1 MSLSLFD
8 SKAQAVRAF
17 APIVPGQVGIYLCGP
32 TVQGAP
38 HVGHLRSAL
47 VYDQLRRWLTV
58 RGHNVTVVR
67 NVTDIDDKVLDNA
80 KATGEEWWALAYRF
94 EIEFNRAYSALEILA
109 PTYEPRATAAIPE
122 MIEIIQRL
130 IANGY
135 AYVADDGSANVYF
148 SASKWADYGELTNQ
162 RITNMVSA
170 AQDLTGEDS
179 AGESDT
185 RVKRE
190 PQDFALWKAHKAGEP
205 ESASWNAPFGAGQG
219 KGRPGWHIECSAM
232 STKYLGT
239 KFDIHGGG
247 LDLRFPHHEN
257 ELAQSRA
264 AGDEFANYW
273 LHNGLVN
280 VSGQKMSKSLG
291 NSIFASD
298 LLASGRGIAVRYYL
312 GSAHYRSV
320 LDYHEG
326 VLDEAESAI
335 SRIETFIDRATR
347 KLAGTKYA
355 VAVSSVKLSADLL
368 SVLPAEFVAA
378 MDDDLAIP
386 AAIGAL
392 HEGVRAG
399 NSSLD
404 SEDLEATSKTL
415 IAVNAMTEVL
425 GINPATWAAASHS
438 GKTGGAA
445 KDEALEALVISL
457 IAERDAARAA
467 KDFARSDAIRDQL
480 KAAGI
485 VLEDTA
491 DETHWSVS

>member
-8 SKAQAVRAF
+8 SKTQAVRAF
-17 APIVPGQVGIYLCGP
+17 SPIVPGQVGIYLCGP

-58 RGHNVTVVR
+58 RGNNVTLVR

-80 KATGEEWWALAYRF
+80 KLTGEAWWALAYRY
-94 EIEFNRAYSALEILA
+94 EIEFNRAYSALGILA

-122 MIEIIQRL
+122 MIAIIERL

-148 SASKWADYGELTNQ
+148 AAGKWADYGELTNQ
-162 RITNMVSA
+162 RITDM
-170 AQDLTGEDS
+170 
-179 AGESDT
+179 ESTDDADP
-185 RVKRE
+185 RGKRE
-190 PQDFALWKAHKAGEP
+190 SHDFALWKAHKSGEP
-205 ESASWNAPFGAGQG
+205 ESAAWHTPFGTNQG

-232 STKYLGT
+232 STKYLGS

-298 LLASGRGIAVRYYL
+298 LLAAGRGIAVRYYL

-335 SRIETFIDRATR
+335 SRIETFIERATR
-347 KLAGTKYA
+347 RLAETKFA
-355 VAVSSVKLSADLL
+355 AAPLAAAQLL
-368 SVLPAEFVAA
+368 SVLPVEFVNA

-386 AAIGAL
+386 AALGAL
-392 HEGVRAG
+392 HETVRAG

-404 SEDLEATSKTL
+404 AEDLAATAQAL
-415 IAVNAMTEVL
+415 IAVHAMTEVL
-425 GINPATWAAASHS
+425 GINPAAWAATSPS
-438 GKTGGAA
+438 AA
-445 KDEALEALVISL
+445 KDDALEALVVSL

-485 VLEDTA
+485 VLEDAA
-491 DETHWSVS
+491 DGTHWSVS

>member
-1 MSLSLFD
+1 VSLSLFD

-17 APIVPGQVGIYLCGP
+17 SPIVAGQVGIYLCGP

-47 VYDQLRRWLTV
+47 VYDQLRRWLSV
-58 RGHNVTVVR
+58 RGNDVTLVR

-80 KATGEEWWALAYRF
+80 KSSGEQWWALAYRY
-94 EIEFNRAYSALEILA
+94 EIEFNRAYSALGILA

-130 IANGY
+130 IDKGY

-148 SASKWADYGELTNQ
+148 AASKWAKYGELTNQ
-162 RITNMVSA
+162 KLTDMESA
-170 AQDLTGEDS
+170 DD
-179 AGESDT
+179 AGSEKLG
-185 RVKRE
+185 KRE
-190 PQDFALWKAHKAGEP
+190 PQDFALWKAHKPGEP
-205 ESASWNAPFGAGQG
+205 ESASWNTPFGA
-219 KGRPGWHIECSAM
+219 GRPGWHIECSAM

-239 KFDIHGGG
+239 HFDIHGGG

-257 ELAQSRA
+257 ELAQSSA

-291 NSIFASD
+291 NSIFADD
-298 LLASGRGIAVRYYL
+298 LLAAGRGIAVRYYL

-326 VLDEAESAI
+326 VLEEAESAV

-347 KLAGTKYA
+347 RLAETKFA
-355 VAVSSVKLSADLL
+355 AAPLSVKKASELL
-368 SVLPAEFVAA
+368 PHLPADFVTA
-378 MDDDLAIP
+378 MDEDLAIP
-386 AAIGAL
+386 AAIAAL
-392 HEGVRAG
+392 HETVRAG

-404 SEDLEATSKTL
+404 AEDLEATAKAL
-415 IAVNAMTEVL
+415 LQVQAMTEVL
-425 GINPATWAAASHS
+425 GINPLTWAA
-438 GKTGGAA
+438 TGNSADSA
-445 KDEALEALVISL
+445 KDQALADLVISL

-485 VLEDTA
+485 VLEDAA
-491 DETHWSVS
+491 DGTHWSVS

>member
-17 APIVPGQVGIYLCGP
+17 SPIVAGQVGIYLCGP

-47 VYDQLRRWLTV
+47 VYDQLRRWLSV
-58 RGHNVTVVR
+58 RGNDVTLVR

-80 KATGEEWWALAYRF
+80 KSSGEEWWALAYRY
-94 EIEFNRAYSALEILA
+94 EIEFNRAYSALGILA

-130 IANGY
+130 IDNGY

-148 SASKWADYGELTNQ
+148 AASKWAKYGELTNQ
-162 RITNMVSA
+162 KLTDMESA
-170 AQDLTGEDS
+170 DD
-179 AGESDT
+179 AGSEKLG
-185 RVKRE
+185 KRE
-190 PQDFALWKAHKAGEP
+190 PQDFALWKAHKPGEP
-205 ESASWNAPFGAGQG
+205 ESASWNTAFGA
-219 KGRPGWHIECSAM
+219 GRPGWHIECSAM

-239 KFDIHGGG
+239 HFDIHGGG

-257 ELAQSRA
+257 ELAQSSA

-291 NSIFASD
+291 NSIFADD
-298 LLASGRGIAVRYYL
+298 LLAAGRGIAVRYYL

-326 VLDEAESAI
+326 VLEEAESAV

-347 KLAGTKYA
+347 RLAETKFA
-355 VAVSSVKLSADLL
+355 AAPLSVKKASELL
-368 SVLPAEFVAA
+368 EHLPADFVTA
-378 MDDDLAIP
+378 MDEDLAIP
-386 AAIGAL
+386 AAIAAL
-392 HEGVRAG
+392 HETVRAG

-404 SEDLEATSKTL
+404 AEDLEATAKAL
-415 IAVNAMTEVL
+415 LQVQAMTEVL
-425 GINPATWAAASHS
+425 GINPLTWNASGS
-438 GKTGGAA
+438 SNDSA
-445 KDEALEALVISL
+445 KDQALADLVVSL

-485 VLEDTA
+485 VLEDAA
-491 DETHWSVS
+491 DGTHWSVS

>member
-17 APIVPGQVGIYLCGP
+17 TPIVPGQVGIYLCGP

-58 RGHNVTVVR
+58 RGHNVTLVR
-67 NVTDIDDKVLDNA
+67 NVTDIDDKVLENA
-80 KATGEEWWALAYRF
+80 KTSGEQWWALAYRF
-94 EIEFNRAYSALEILA
+94 EIEFNRAYAALGILP

-122 MIEIIQRL
+122 MLEIIQRL
-130 IANGY
+130 IDNGY
-135 AYVADDGSANVYF
+135 AYVAEDGSANVYF
-148 SASKWADYGELTNQ
+148 AAGKWAKYGELTNQ
-162 RITNMVSA
+162 KITDMDIA
-170 AQDLTGEDS
+170 ED
-179 AGESDT
+179 ADPRG
-185 RVKRE
+185 KRE
-190 PQDFALWKAHKAGEP
+190 PHDFALWKAHKKGEP
-205 ESASWNAPFGAGQG
+205 ETAAWHSPFGT
-219 KGRPGWHIECSAM
+219 GRPGWHIECSAM

-239 KFDIHGGG
+239 HFDIHGGG

-257 ELAQSRA
+257 ELAQSSA

-280 VSGQKMSKSLG
+280 VSGTKMSKSLG
-291 NSIFASD
+291 NSVFASD
-298 LLASGRGIAVRYYL
+298 LLSAGRGIAVRYYL

-326 VLDEAESAI
+326 VLDEAESAV
-335 SRIETFIDRATR
+335 SRIETFIDRASR
-347 KLAGTKYA
+347 RLAETKFLRSVPQDLMQA
-355 VAVSSVKLSADLL
+355 LPSDFVS
-368 SVLPAEFVAA
+368 A
-378 MDDDLAIP
+378 MDDDLAMP
-386 AAIGAL
+386 AALATL
-392 HEGVRAG
+392 HETVRAG

-404 SEDLEATSKTL
+404 SEDLAAAADAL
-415 IAVNAMTEVL
+415 VAVQAMAEVL
-425 GINPATWAAASHS
+425 GINPASWSAAASNND
-438 GKTGGAA
+438 GAL
-445 KDEALEALVISL
+445 DSLVVSL

-485 VLEDTA
+485 VLEDAA
-491 DETHWSVS
+491 DGTHWSVS

>member
-17 APIVPGQVGIYLCGP
+17 TPIVPGQVGIYLCGP

-58 RGHNVTVVR
+58 RGNDVTLVR

-80 KATGEEWWALAYRF
+80 KQSGEQWWALAYRF
-94 EIEFNRAYSALEILA
+94 GIEFNRAYSALGILA

-135 AYVADDGSANVYF
+135 AYVAEDGSANVYF
-148 SASKWADYGELTNQ
+148 AASKWADYGELTNQ
-162 RITNMVSA
+162 RIADMVSA
-170 AQDLTGEDS
+170 SDDSEDADS
-179 AGESDT
+179 RG
-185 RVKRE
+185 KRDSH
-190 PQDFALWKAHKAGEP
+190 DFALWKAHKKGEP
-205 ESASWNAPFGAGQG
+205 ESAAWQTPFGI
-219 KGRPGWHIECSAM
+219 GRPGWHIECSAM

-298 LLASGRGIAVRYYL
+298 LLASGRGIGVRYYL

-335 SRIETFIDRATR
+335 SRIETFIERATR
-347 KLAGTKYA
+347 RLAETKF
-355 VAVSSVKLSADLL
+355 AVSPVASSELL
-368 SVLPAEFVAA
+368 SVLPTDFVTA

-386 AAIGAL
+386 SALAAL
-392 HEGVRAG
+392 HETVRGG

-404 SEDLEATSKTL
+404 AEDLDATAKAL
-415 IAVNAMTEVL
+415 LAVEAMTEVL
-425 GINPATWAAASHS
+425 GINPRQWSATSPSAAN
-438 GKTGGAA
+438 
-445 KDEALEALVISL
+445 DEALNALVVSL

-485 VLEDTA
+485 VLEDAA
-491 DETHWSVS
+491 DGTHWSVS

>member
-17 APIVPGQVGIYLCGP
+17 SPIVAGQVGIYLCGP

-47 VYDQLRRWLTV
+47 VYDQLRRWLSV
-58 RGHNVTVVR
+58 RGNDVTLVR

-80 KATGEEWWALAYRF
+80 KSSGEEWWALAYRY
-94 EIEFNRAYSALEILA
+94 EIEFNRAYSALGILA

-130 IANGY
+130 IDNGF

-148 SASKWADYGELTNQ
+148 AASKWAKYGELTNQ
-162 RITNMVSA
+162 KLTDMESA
-170 AQDLTGEDS
+170 DD
-179 AGESDT
+179 AGSEKLG
-185 RVKRE
+185 KRE
-190 PQDFALWKAHKAGEP
+190 PQDFALWKAHKPGEP
-205 ESASWNAPFGAGQG
+205 ESASWNTPFGA
-219 KGRPGWHIECSAM
+219 GRPGWHIECSAM

-239 KFDIHGGG
+239 HFDIHGGG

-257 ELAQSRA
+257 ELAQSSA

-291 NSIFASD
+291 NSIFADD
-298 LLASGRGIAVRYYL
+298 LLAAGRGIAVRYYL

-326 VLDEAESAI
+326 VLEEAESAV

-347 KLAGTKYA
+347 RLAETKFA
-355 VAVSSVKLSADLL
+355 AAPLSVKKPSELL
-368 SVLPAEFVAA
+368 AHLPADFVTA
-378 MDDDLAIP
+378 MDEDLAIP
-386 AAIGAL
+386 AAIAAL
-392 HEGVRAG
+392 HETVRAG

-404 SEDLEATSKTL
+404 AEDLEATAKAL
-415 IAVNAMTEVL
+415 IQVQAMTEVL
-425 GINPATWAAASHS
+425 GINPLTWTATGNSADS
-438 GKTGGAA
+438 A
-445 KDEALEALVISL
+445 KGQALADLVVSL

-485 VLEDTA
+485 VLEDAA
-491 DETHWSVS
+491 DGTHWSVS